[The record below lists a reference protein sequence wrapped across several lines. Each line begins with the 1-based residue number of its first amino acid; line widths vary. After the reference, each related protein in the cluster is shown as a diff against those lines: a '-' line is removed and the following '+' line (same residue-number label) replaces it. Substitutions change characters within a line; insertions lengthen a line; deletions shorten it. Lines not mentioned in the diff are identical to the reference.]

1 MSTNP
6 KMIQVDS
13 SIPLIEAMKVID
25 NGNIQIVF
33 VVNHQEK
40 LIGTLTDGDIRRALI
55 SGQPLEAS
63 VEKAMNRCFY
73 AVKEGFKISK
83 VIETMKNKSIHQ
95 VPVLNQ
101 EEKVVDV
108 ILLDEYKKKT
118 IIDNPIVVM
127 AGGRGKRLR
136 PFTDNCPKPMLKV
149 NGIPMLEI
157 ILSQYL
163 DAGFKN
169 FFFSVNYLK
178 ESITDYFKDGSDWGA
193 NIQYLHE
200 DSPLGTAGS
209 LSLLPKDIKKTIIIT
224 NGDVLTQFNPSF
236 LLKFHHE
243 QEANATMCVRE
254 HETKIPF
261 GVIEVKE
268 GKLDKFT
275 EKPSYRT
282 NVNAGIYAINP
293 EILNILNDNEFLD
306 MPDLLLRAKSMNH
319 NIYVFPIHEY
329 WLDIGRPETLKQA
342 TREWNE

>member
-1 MSTNP
+1 MNTNP
-6 KMIQVDS
+6 KIIQVNS
-13 SIPLIEAMKVID
+13 STPLIEAMKAID

-63 VEKAMNRCFY
+63 VEKAMNKGFY
-73 AVKEGFKISK
+73 AVKEGFKLAK
-83 VIETMKNKSIHQ
+83 VIDTMNEKSIHQ

-101 EEKVVDV
+101 EDKVVDV
-108 ILLDEYKKKT
+108 ILIDEYKKKT
-118 IIDNPIVVM
+118 ILDNPIVVM
-127 AGGRGKRLR
+127 AGGRGMRLK

-149 NGIPMLEI
+149 NGTPMLEI
-157 ILSQYL
+157 ILNQYL
-163 DAGFKN
+163 DVGFKN

-178 ESITDYFKDGSDWGA
+178 EHIIDYFKDGSDWGA

-209 LSLLPKDIKKTIIIT
+209 LCLLPKNINKTIIIT
-224 NGDVLTQFNPSF
+224 NGDVLTQFNPF
-236 LLKFHHE
+236 LLLKFHQE
-243 QEANATMCVRE
+243 QNMNASICVRE

-261 GVIEVKE
+261 GVVEVKE

-293 EILNILNDNEFLD
+293 EILDILNDHECLD
-306 MPDLLLRAKSMNH
+306 MPDLLLRAKNNNYS
-319 NIYVFPIHEY
+319 ISVFPIHEY

>member
-13 SIPLIEAMKVID
+13 STPLIEAMKVID

-33 VVNHQEK
+33 VVNYQEK

-55 SGQPLEAS
+55 SGQSLEAS
-63 VEKAMNRCFY
+63 VEIAMNRSFY
-73 AVKEGFKISK
+73 SVKEGFKLGK
-83 VIETMKNKSIHQ
+83 VIEIMKKKSIHQ
-95 VPVLNQ
+95 VPILNQ

-108 ILLDEYKKKT
+108 ILLDEYTKKT
-118 IIDNPIVVM
+118 ILDNPVVVM
-127 AGGRGKRLR
+127 AGGRGKRLS

-149 NGIPMLEI
+149 NGTPMLEI
-157 ILSQYL
+157 ILNQYL
-163 DAGFKN
+163 DVGFKN

-178 ESITDYFKDGSDWGA
+178 ESITDYFKDGSEWGA

-209 LSLLPKDIKKTIIIT
+209 LCLLPKNIKKTIIIT
-224 NGDVLTQFNPSF
+224 NGDVLTQFNPGL
-236 LLKFHHE
+236 LLKFHQE
-243 QEANATMCVRE
+243 QEVNATICVRE
-254 HETKIPF
+254 HEIQIPF

-293 EILNILNDNEFLD
+293 ELLNILNYDEFLD
-306 MPDLLLRAKSMNH
+306 MPDLLLRAKSMNF
-319 NIYVFPIHEY
+319 NVSVFPIHEY

-342 TREWNE
+342 TREWIE